1 MSDWY
6 YTTGGDQRH
15 GPIPTDD
22 LVARFRSG
30 QISLDTLVWRDGQ
43 SQWQPL
49 ADFAEAVGLKQG
61 DTLLPPPLPP
71 THPRPQAGFA
81 TPAYTARPTS
91 APPKS
96 GLSGCLIAVIVCAL
110 LAIPVAAILAAIALP
125 AYQDYTQRAKVASAL
140 PLAEPLKLAVAEH
153 FDQHQACPGNDDS
166 GFGPPEGYASGLV
179 AAATVGTFESDRC
192 GIELRLTVPGNDRL
206 DGKAVWFEYDPSTT
220 AWQCSSEIDDK
231 YLPSTC
237 RG

>member
-15 GPIPTDD
+15 GPISTDE

-30 QISLDTLVWRDGQ
+30 QISLDTLVWREGQ

-49 ADFAEAVGLKQG
+49 ADFAEAIGMKQG

-71 THPRPQAGFA
+71 THARPQANFA
-81 TPAYTARPTS
+81 APGRATTAPR
-91 APPKS
+91 S
-96 GLSGCLIAVIVCAL
+96 GLSGCMIALIIGVVL
-110 LAIPVAAILAAIALP
+110 FIPVVGILAAIALP

-192 GIELRLTVPGNDRL
+192 GIELRLTVPGNDQL

>member
-1 MSDWY
+1 MSDWFY
-6 YTTGGDQRH
+6 ADQDGQQH
-15 GPIPTDD
+15 GPESVGKLGTHLRQGRI
-22 LVARFRSG
+22 G
-30 QISLDTLVWRDGQ
+30 LDTLVWRDGMA
-43 SQWQPL
+43 QWRPL
-49 ADFAEAVGLKQG
+49 SEFVGELG
-61 DTLLPPPLPP
+61 LLELTSASLPPPLPAAP
-71 THPRPQAGFA
+71 IH
-81 TPAYTARPTS
+81 TARPTS

-140 PLAEPLKLAVAEH
+140 PLAEPLKLAVAKH

-192 GIELRLTVPGNDRL
+192 GIELRLTVPGNDQL

>member
-1 MSDWY
+1 MPDRPAAEVRI
-6 YTTGGDQRH
+6 DR
-15 GPIPTDD
+15 D
-22 LVARFRSG
+22 LIRDLLAG
-30 QISLDTLVWRDGQ
+30 Q
-43 SQWQPL
+43 
-49 ADFAEAVGLKQG
+49 AEA
-61 DTLLPPPLPP
+61 
-71 THPRPQAGFA
+71 
-81 TPAYTARPTS
+81 
-91 APPKS
+91 
-96 GLSGCLIAVIVCAL
+96 
-110 LAIPVAAILAAIALP
+110 AIPG
-125 AYQDYTQRAKVASAL
+125 ASAL
-140 PLAEPLKLAVAEH
+140 PLAEPLKLAVAKH

-192 GIELRLTVPGNDRL
+192 GIELRLTVPGNDQL

>member
-1 MSDWY
+1 MSTWY
-6 YTTGGDQRH
+6 YTDAEQQRQ
-15 GPIPTDD
+15 GPLSTDE
-22 LVARFRSG
+22 LKQYFRREA
-30 QISLDTLVWRDGQ
+30 ILDDTLVWRDGMA
-43 SQWQPL
+43 QWRPL
-49 ADFAEAVGLKQG
+49 SEFVGELG
-61 DTLLPPPLPP
+61 LLELTSASLPPPLPAAP
-71 THPRPQAGFA
+71 IH
-81 TPAYTARPTS
+81 TARPTS